1 MKRIVA
7 IVFVSLTGIVVMFA
21 LKPTGAKENKQVA
34 ENEALREKLEAAKR
48 ELKTTKAQSGR
59 VEIVETRVE
68 VPTEVGNASPSPQT
82 IIDNL
87 INLDLATDRTE
98 KRAVFFF
105 ESLVDHGDT
114 ALPAIRNFMVNDPP
128 QDKVFAQA
136 AQGKKPGNPGRGEG
150 KGKAAGNAWPYF
162 RALPKP
168 DFDAFPS
175 TLRVGFL
182 EVTANIGTEQAEALL
197 VDVLKSTGRGVEV
210 AYLEM
215 ALQKMAPGI
224 HLELILQ
231 TTRELLAELPVELE
245 DANFGVDQQ
254 ARGYLFGVLVRHKD
268 MRFVNNAKALLVR
281 PDGSLDGL
289 ALSYLRQVL
298 GADAVAILES
308 VANDDR
314 ITDQVAL
321 YAVRDAVL
329 HYIGQSP
336 EADQLFLRVV
346 KEGLEQQEG
355 ENFNW
360 GQMKLP
366 MTALFRGLNDAPLEV
381 VRSRQALFNRARQS
395 ITNPAHIEAL
405 RRVDGRFEH
414 FLKPEADAL
423 RDK

>member
-1 MKRIVA
+1 MNRIVA

-68 VPTEVGNASPSPQT
+68 VPTEVGNASPSPRA

-87 INLDLATDRTE
+87 INLDPATDRTE

-128 QDKVFAQA
+128 QDKVFAQV
-136 AQGKKPGNPGRGEG
+136 AQGKKPGNPARGEG

-231 TTRELLAELPVELE
+231 TTRELLAELPV
-245 DANFGVDQQ
+245 
-254 ARGYLFGVLVRHKD
+254 
-268 MRFVNNAKALLVR
+268 
-281 PDGSLDGL
+281 
-289 ALSYLRQVL
+289 
-298 GADAVAILES
+298 
-308 VANDDR
+308 
-314 ITDQVAL
+314 
-321 YAVRDAVL
+321 
-329 HYIGQSP
+329 
-336 EADQLFLRVV
+336 
-346 KEGLEQQEG
+346 
-355 ENFNW
+355 
-360 GQMKLP
+360 
-366 MTALFRGLNDAPLEV
+366 
-381 VRSRQALFNRARQS
+381 
-395 ITNPAHIEAL
+395 
-405 RRVDGRFEH
+405 
-414 FLKPEADAL
+414 
-423 RDK
+423 